1 MRGAA
6 AFLGKQHSLRFK
18 KGFMAKSSV
27 AELEARR
34 RRCAVRFYARAI
46 AGVPL
51 RAVSSE
57 RGQPH
62 FANWTTRL

>member
-1 MRGAA
+1 
-6 AFLGKQHSLRFK
+6 
-18 KGFMAKSSV
+18 MAKSSV

-62 FANWTTRL
+62 FANRTTRL